1 MECLV
6 DTQALL
12 WWDAAPEHI
21 GPEALKIF
29 TDQKSILFV
38 SHASIWELAIKIRLG
53 KLRLPDELER
63 WVADSVQGSGFNLFP
78 IGLDAILATQS
89 LAMHHGDPFD
99 RILISQ
105 AIVREWPVISSDVQW
120 DTYPIKRIW

>member
-1 MECLV
+1 MEFLV

-12 WWDAAPEHI
+12 WWDAAPERI

-63 WVADSVQGSGFNLFP
+63 WVADSVQGSGFSLFP
-78 IGLDAILATQS
+78 IGLDDILATQS

-105 AIVREWPVISSDVQW
+105 ALVRAWPVISSDVQW
-120 DTYPIKRIW
+120 DAFPIKRIW

>member
-12 WWDAAPEHI
+12 WWDSAPERI
-21 GPEALKIF
+21 GPEALKIL
-29 TDQKSILFV
+29 TDQKSTLFV

-53 KLRLPDELER
+53 KLSLPDELER

-78 IGLDAILATQS
+78 LGLDVILATQS
-89 LAMHHGDPFD
+89 LAMHHSDPFD

-105 AIVREWPVISSDVQW
+105 ALVRAWPVISSDVQW
-120 DTYPIKRIW
+120 DAYPINRIW